1 MAKKDKKSKE
11 AKKARAAE
19 KQKKSAAKAELK
31 DKKLAKKLGEA
42 DDDED
47 DDIDAILEKYAK
59 EQLEF
64 TEIKIEI
71 CDHHPTK
78 RLNPTMVSNPL
89 HNKRELILF
98 GGENTDGGH
107 SKFYNDLYTYS
118 IDNDTWRK
126 ISSKNSPLP
135 RSSHAMCSHP
145 SGIILM
151 FGGEFSS
158 PKQSTFYH
166 YGDTWILDADT
177 KEWQKIDSKKGPS
190 ARSGHRL
197 AVWKNYII
205 LHGGFRDLGT
215 MTTYLNDVWLF
226 DVTEFKWTQV
236 EFPPN
241 HPIPDARSG
250 HSLLPCSEGAVIYGG
265 YTKIKAKKGLQ
276 KGKVLNDCW
285 ILKMKSDPKAVRF
298 ERRKKQGTLPSPRV
312 GCSLVYH
319 KNRGMLFG
327 GVYDFEESEENLD
340 SEFYNQLYTYHI
352 ESNRWYNLHLKPQRK
367 KKKETIKEK
376 TRDEDLE
383 EILNSILAKA
393 NLNDN
398 DNDGEEEEID
408 NEEMNKIEQLKQLE
422 KIDEPEKDVMEYP
435 IMNQLPHPRFNATT
449 CVVDDV
455 LYVYGGIFERGE
467 QEFNLDSF
475 YAIDLG
481 RLDGVK
487 VFWEDLSE
495 LEKSEANSDEEEDDE
510 DDDDEEEG
518 DEDEVDNILEDELEE
533 EEVEEEDEEEEI
545 EEEFPDA
552 RSWLPHPKP
561 FESLRAFYSRTGA
574 QFLEWAISSNRD
586 ARGKDLKKA
595 AFDMC
600 EDRFWERRE
609 AVSVAEDNLEEM
621 GGVGEVVEKDTSK
634 ATSKRR

>member
-19 KQKKSAAKAELK
+19 KQKKNAAKAEQK
-31 DKKLAKKLGEA
+31 DKKLAKKLGE
-42 DDDED
+42 DEED
-47 DDIDAILEKYAK
+47 DDIDAILEKYAQ

-64 TEIKIEI
+64 TEVKIEV
-71 CDHHPTK
+71 CDRPSK
-78 RLNPTMVSNPL
+78 RLNPTLVANPS
-89 HNKRELILF
+89 HTKRELILF
-98 GGENTDGGH
+98 GGEVNEGH
-107 SKFYNDLYTYS
+107 VSRFYNDLFTYS

-126 ISSKNSPLP
+126 ISSKNAPLP

-145 SGIILM
+145 SGVVLM

-177 KEWQKIDSKKGPS
+177 KEWQKLDLKKGPS
-190 ARSGHRL
+190 ARSGHRM

-215 MTTYLNDVWLF
+215 MTTYLSDVWLF
-226 DVTEFKWTQV
+226 DISEFKWTQV
-236 EFPPN
+236 EFPPT

-250 HSLLPCSEGAVIYGG
+250 HSLLPCADGAVIYGG
-265 YTKIKAKKGLQ
+265 YTKVKAKKGLQ
-276 KGKVLNDCW
+276 KGKVLSDCW
-285 ILKMKSDPKAVRF
+285 VLKMKSDPKAVRF
-298 ERRKKQGTLPSPRV
+298 ERRKKQGALPSPRV

-352 ESNRWYNLHLKPQRK
+352 ESNRWYNLHLKPQKRK
-367 KKKETIKEK
+367 KKEAIKEK

-383 EILNSILAKA
+383 ELLNSILAKA
-393 NLNDN
+393 NLNDD
-398 DNDGEEEEID
+398 DNDDDDASEI
-408 NEEMNKIEQLKQLE
+408 EKLKQLE
-422 KIDEPEKDVMEYP
+422 QDDKEEEKDVVEYP
-435 IMNQLPHPRFNATT
+435 IMNQFPHPRFNAIT

-455 LYVYGGIFERGE
+455 LYIYGGIFERGE

-481 RLDGVK
+481 RIDGVK

-495 LEKSEANSDEEEDDE
+495 LDRSEVNSDDEEEDDDDDEEDDDGEEVNGDEKLEAE
-510 DDDDEEEG
+510 DDDDEEE
-518 DEDEVDNILEDELEE
+518 EE
-533 EEVEEEDEEEEI
+533 EEDEI

-552 RSWLPHPKP
+552 RFWLPHPKP
-561 FESLRAFYSRTGA
+561 FESLRAFYLRTGP
-574 QFLEWAISSNRD
+574 QFLEWAISSNKD
-586 ARGKDLKKA
+586 ARGKYLKKA
-595 AFDMC
+595 AFDLC

-609 AVSVAEDNLEEM
+609 AVAVAEDNLEEM

-634 ATSKRR
+634 GTSKRR

>member
-31 DKKLAKKLGEA
+31 DKKLAKKLGEEE
-42 DDDED
+42 DD
-47 DDIDAILEKYAK
+47 DDIDAILEKYAQ

-64 TEIKIEI
+64 TEIKIDI

-98 GGENTDGGH
+98 GGENSDGH
-107 SKFYNDLYTYS
+107 VSKFYNDLYTYS
-118 IDNDTWRK
+118 IDNDIWRK
-126 ISSKNSPLP
+126 FSSKNSPLP

-177 KEWQKIDSKKGPS
+177 KEWQKLDSKKGPS
-190 ARSGHRL
+190 ARSGHRM

-226 DVTEFKWTQV
+226 DVTEFKWIQV

-250 HSLLPCSEGAVIYGG
+250 HSLLPCADGAVVYGG
-265 YTKIKAKKGLQ
+265 YTKVKAKKGLQ

-285 ILKMKSDPKAVRF
+285 LLKMKPDPKAVRF
-298 ERRKKQGTLPSPRV
+298 ERRKKQGALPSPRV

-367 KKKETIKEK
+367 KKETIKEK

-393 NLNDN
+393 NLND
-398 DNDGEEEEID
+398 EID
-408 NEEMNKIEQLKQLE
+408 NEEVTKIEQLKQLE
-422 KIDEPEKDVMEYP
+422 KNNNEPERETIEYP

-455 LYVYGGIFERGE
+455 LYIYGGIFERGE

-495 LEKSEANSDEEEDDE
+495 LDKSEANSDEEEDDDE
-510 DDDDEEEG
+510 DEGDDDE
-518 DEDEVDNILEDELEE
+518 EDEVDNILEDELED
-533 EEVEEEDEEEEI
+533 EEVEEEEEEEEI

-621 GGVGEVVEKDTSK
+621 GGVGEVVEKDASK
-634 ATSKRR
+634 TPSKRR